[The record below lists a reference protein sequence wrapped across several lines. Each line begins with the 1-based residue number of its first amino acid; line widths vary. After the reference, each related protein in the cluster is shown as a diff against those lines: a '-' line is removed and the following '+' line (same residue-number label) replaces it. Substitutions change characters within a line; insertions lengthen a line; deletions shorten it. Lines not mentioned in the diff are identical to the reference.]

1 MAPDTNDVHDRIG
14 ARFAEITSLLEDAH
28 GLAIMGQE
36 PYLSPGEVVSLR
48 NSLKAFSERLDAQLH
63 DWPQP

>member
-1 MAPDTNDVHDRIG
+1 MAPNTNDFDDRIG

-36 PYLSPGEVVSLR
+36 PHLTPGEVASLR
-48 NSLKAFSERLDAQLH
+48 NSLKALSDRLSGQLH